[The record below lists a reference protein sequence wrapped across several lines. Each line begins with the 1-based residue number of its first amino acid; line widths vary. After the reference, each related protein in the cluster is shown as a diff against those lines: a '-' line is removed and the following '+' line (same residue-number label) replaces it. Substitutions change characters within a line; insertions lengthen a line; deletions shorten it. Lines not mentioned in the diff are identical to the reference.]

1 MKKTIEMLKAL
12 GDENRFR
19 IVMLLKARKMCVCE
33 IYKILDISGATLSV
47 HLKILKNAGIVTQRR
62 DGRWIEY
69 YINEDEKMKLILDQI
84 ENTIEKK
91 DVIRK
96 DRGMAMKMSREQCSD
111 SFSKKK

>member
-1 MKKTIEMLKAL
+1 MEKTVEILKAL

-33 IYKILDISGATLSV
+33 IYKILDISGATLSA
-47 HLKILKNAGIVTQRR
+47 HLKILKNAGLVTQRR

-69 YINEDEKMKLILDQI
+69 YINDDEKVKAILDQI
-84 ENTIEKK
+84 ENSIKKK

-96 DRGMAMKMSREQCSD
+96 DRGEAMKINKEQCAD
-111 SFSKKK
+111 GFSKKK